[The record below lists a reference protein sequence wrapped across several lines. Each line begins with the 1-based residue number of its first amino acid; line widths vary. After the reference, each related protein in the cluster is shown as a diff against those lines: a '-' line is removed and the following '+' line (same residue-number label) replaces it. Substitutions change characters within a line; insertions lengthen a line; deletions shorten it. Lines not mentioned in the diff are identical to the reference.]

1 MRTPQ
6 HPAGSIIRQEMRR
19 ARRTAGAR
27 RCQPDVMPSGVDC
40 YNLFANKGMFMTPRM
55 AAITSRRQ
63 AQPAAGVQ
71 QVGGSRFMASLLEK
85 VQTLI
90 QANLHSLVDNALKAN
105 SMAVID
111 QYIRDVDNNLDA
123 LEDAA
128 ATVGGQVKTLQ
139 RKRDEYAKQTAELDK
154 NIDMFLTQNKEDL
167 ARAAQAKLN
176 SVRNLSETYQ
186 AQLER
191 QEKEY
196 KSLLDAR
203 LKLQAKLTTIRQ
215 QREEMA
221 ALMELAKAK
230 EITNRTIKSLDDLAG
245 VGDVDVA
252 RMADAIRTRLDKA
265 SAQAEVAATSLDQQM
280 DEALGRGELDAQ
292 LEERKRRLGI
302 GQQ

>member
-1 MRTPQ
+1 
-6 HPAGSIIRQEMRR
+6 
-19 ARRTAGAR
+19 
-27 RCQPDVMPSGVDC
+27 
-40 YNLFANKGMFMTPRM
+40 
-55 AAITSRRQ
+55 
-63 AQPAAGVQ
+63 
-71 QVGGSRFMASLLEK
+71 MASLLDK

-90 QANLHSLVDNALKAN
+90 KANLHALVDSALQSN

-139 RKRDEYAKQTAELDK
+139 RKRDDFVKQQQELDH
-154 NIDMFLTQNKEDL
+154 NIDLFLSQGKDDL

-176 SVRNLSETYQ
+176 SVKSLAETY
-186 AQLER
+186 ATQLER
-191 QEKEY
+191 QDKEY

-221 ALMELAKAK
+221 ALLELARAK

-252 RMADAIRTRLDKA
+252 RMADTIRTRLDKA
-265 SAQAEVAATSLDQQM
+265 SAQAEISATSLDQQM
-280 DEALGRGELDAQ
+280 DDAIGRGELDAQ
-292 LEERKRRLGI
+292 LEERKRRLGL
-302 GQQ
+302 GQGS